1 MPALAALG
9 RAGRAR
15 DRGGRVMRAAILLL
29 LLGPL
34 VLLALL
40 GGLRLLTLT

>member
-1 MPALAALG
+1 L
-9 RAGRAR
+9 
-15 DRGGRVMRAAILLL
+15 MRATILMP

-34 VLLALL
+34 ALLALL

>member
-1 MPALAALG
+1 M
-9 RAGRAR
+9 
-15 DRGGRVMRAAILLL
+15 MRATMLIPP
-29 LLGPL
+29 LGPL